1 MSRVQ
6 DSLSRV
12 ALQAGTKKAKATA
25 GHGKAP
31 VTVGPLVDIITFVEK
46 VEWGLR
52 MKLFPVQRVILKAHY
67 GIPLDTVE
75 RFEISDWRRENIQL
89 VTEAE
94 YMALLFK
101 EGRSNIE
108 TVIPGQERRNLIL
121 SIGRRSGKS
130 TLAAAIGA
138 YEIYKLIHKLDPH
151 TYYKIALS
159 QYISLIAVATS
170 REQAGELYGKVSGHF
185 ESCSFFRRFRSAVTQ
200 TSARFQTPA
209 DMDRYGSFLDNPK
222 ARASVRISFH
232 ACNAKGL
239 RGKGNLAVILD
250 EFAHFNAAGGSS
262 DEEVYQAVSPSTSDF
277 SPKGPDGMP
286 IHGHKTRSEAR
297 ILMISSPLGK
307 QGLFYRQ
314 FMLGMKGDE
323 STENMLCIQAPTW
336 EVNPTLPAGEFRQK
350 FAENANAF
358 FTEYG
363 AFFTDRSLGWIDDRK
378 DLLSCVEPS
387 HHPVVMGNPRMSYY
401 LGFDLGLVNDPSS
414 VAIVHNELDRDGKAI
429 IVLDYIDEIQAGKGK
444 YKTLERLDFDEI
456 SKWLHDLSRRF
467 HIKEGL
473 FDQWNHIPLEQAL
486 TKLGLVQIKSE
497 YMGSQLNSQ
506 IYQNFK
512 AMLWDRKVRLYDLS
526 ESERKSL
533 SDKGEKIPDEA
544 PFAPYLNQILSLQAE
559 VKSKYI
565 VDVRAPHGADNH
577 DDLADA
583 LARAVWLASQNMG
596 KHTIIA
602 GGSTN
607 RDRVGFPSA
616 QQIARDRAR
625 LGGSSP
631 ERQIVKPK
639 RQMLSG
645 MLNFKQ
651 QRRF

>member
-6 DSLSRV
+6 DTLSRV
-12 ALQAGTKKAKATA
+12 ALLAGTRKKTKD
-25 GHGKAP
+25 GQAP
-31 VTVGPLVDIITFVEK
+31 KKDDAAVGEFVDIITFVEK
-46 VEWGLR
+46 AEWGLR
-52 MKLFPVQRVILKAHY
+52 MRLFPVQRIILKAHY

-75 RFEISDWRRENIQL
+75 RFEITDWRRENVRL
-89 VTEAE
+89 FTEAE
-94 YMALLFK
+94 YLEHLFK
-101 EGRSNIE
+101 EGRSNIR

-138 YEIYKLIHKLDPH
+138 YEIYRLIHKLDPH
-151 TYYKIALS
+151 TFYGIALT

-185 ESCSFFRRFRSAVTQ
+185 EACSFFRRFRSAVTQ

-209 DMDRYGSFLDNPK
+209 DVTRYGSFLDNPK

-239 RGKGNLAVILD
+239 RGKGNIVVILD
-250 EFAHFNAAGGSS
+250 EFAHFNAEGGSS
-262 DEEVYQAVSPSTSDF
+262 DEKVYEAVSPSTSDF
-277 SPKGPDGMP
+277 SPKDANGRPLQ
-286 IHGHKTRSEAR
+286 GHNTRSDAR
-297 ILMISSPLGK
+297 IIMISSPLGK

-314 FMLGMKGDE
+314 FQLGMRGDA
-323 STENMLCIQAPTW
+323 STDNMLCIQAPTW

-350 FAENANAF
+350 FAENAVAF

-363 AFFTDRSLGWIDDRK
+363 ADFSDRSLGWIEDRN
-378 DLLSCVEPS
+378 DLLQCVS
-387 HHPVVMGNPRMSYY
+387 ATHRSSFMGNPRISYY

-414 VAIVHNELDRDGKAI
+414 VAIVHNEPSTDGKSVE
-429 IVLDYIDEIQAGKGK
+429 IVLDHIDEIQAKKGK
-444 YKTLERLDFDEI
+444 YKARERLDFDEI
-456 SKWLHDLSRRF
+456 SDWLLDLSKRF
-467 HIKEGL
+467 HIKDAL

-486 TKLGLVQIKSE
+486 IKRGLTQFRSE

-512 AMLWDRKVRLYDLS
+512 AQLWDQKIRLFDLT
-526 ESERKSL
+526 ESERKAMVL
-533 SDKGEKIPDEA
+533 QGEKLPDEA
-544 PFAPYLNQILSLQAE
+544 PFAPYLNQLLSLQAE

-565 VDVRAPHGADNH
+565 VDVRAPHGANNH

-583 LARAVWLASQNMG
+583 LARAVWLASQNLS

-602 GGSTN
+602 GGST
-607 RDRVGFPSA
+607 RDRGAFSSQA
-616 QQIARDRAR
+616 QVMRDRMR

-631 ERQIVKPK
+631 ERQVLKPK
-639 RQMLSG
+639 RQMLTG
-645 MLNFKQ
+645 MLNFRQ
-651 QRRF
+651 IRR